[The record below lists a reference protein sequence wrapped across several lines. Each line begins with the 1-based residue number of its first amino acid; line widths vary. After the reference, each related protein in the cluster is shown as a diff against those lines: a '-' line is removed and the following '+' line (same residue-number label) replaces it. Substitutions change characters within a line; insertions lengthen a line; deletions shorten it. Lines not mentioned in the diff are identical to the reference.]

1 MKRGELWVAAGGG
14 DYTGKPRPVVI
25 VQDDRF
31 EATGSVTVCA
41 LTSDPTDAP
50 LFRILLS
57 ADPENRLHEDSRVMV
72 DKITTVRRERL
83 IRRIGSL
90 SVTDMRRIDRAML
103 VFLGIAR
110 TAYAHGSGRE
120 SLPPDVEVEVRAGE
134 RVECSLYVPADGA
147 TT

>member
-14 DYTGKPRPVVI
+14 HYTGKPRPVVI

-41 LTSDPTDAP
+41 LTSDPADAP

-57 ADPENRLHEDSRVMV
+57 PDSENGLHEDSRVMV

-83 IRRIGSL
+83 VRRIGSL

-110 TAYAHGSGRE
+110 
-120 SLPPDVEVEVRAGE
+120 
-134 RVECSLYVPADGA
+134 
-147 TT
+147 

>member
-1 MKRGELWVAAGGG
+1 MKRGELWVASGGG

-31 EATGSVTVCA
+31 EATNSVTVCA

-50 LFRILLS
+50 LFRILIS
-57 ADPENRLHEDSRVMV
+57 PTTENSLHENCRVMV

-83 IRRIGSL
+83 SRRIGSL
-90 SVTDMRRIDRAML
+90 SFADMRRIDRTIL

-110 TAYAHGSGRE
+110 
-120 SLPPDVEVEVRAGE
+120 
-134 RVECSLYVPADGA
+134 
-147 TT
+147 

>member
-1 MKRGELWVAAGGG
+1 MRRGELWVAAGGG

-31 EATGSVTVCA
+31 EASHSVTVCA

-50 LFRILLS
+50 LFRIVLS
-57 ADPENRLHEDSRVMV
+57 PSPGNGLHEDCRVMV

-83 IRRIGSL
+83 SRRIGSL
-90 SVTDMRRIDRAML
+90 SDTDMRRIDRAIL

-110 TAYAHGSGRE
+110 
-120 SLPPDVEVEVRAGE
+120 
-134 RVECSLYVPADGA
+134 
-147 TT
+147 

>member
-31 EATGSVTVCA
+31 EATHSVTVCA

-50 LFRILLS
+50 LFRVLLS
-57 ADPENRLHEDSRVMV
+57 PSAENGLHEDCRVMV

-83 IRRIGSL
+83 SRRIGAL
-90 SVTDMRRIDRAML
+90 SAADMRRIDRAVL
-103 VFLGIAR
+103 TFLGIA
-110 TAYAHGSGRE
+110 G
-120 SLPPDVEVEVRAGE
+120 
-134 RVECSLYVPADGA
+134 
-147 TT
+147 

>member
-1 MKRGELWVAAGGG
+1 MKRGEVWIAAGGS

-31 EATGSVTVCA
+31 EATHSVTVCA

-57 ADPENRLHEDSRVMV
+57 PSAGNGLHEKSRVMV

-83 IRRIGSL
+83 GRRIGSL
-90 SVTDMRRIDRAML
+90 SSTDMRRIDRAIL
-103 VFLGIAR
+103 LFLGI
-110 TAYAHGSGRE
+110 
-120 SLPPDVEVEVRAGE
+120 VR
-134 RVECSLYVPADGA
+134 
-147 TT
+147 

>member
-57 ADPENRLHEDSRVMV
+57 PDSENGLHEDSRVMV

-83 IRRIGSL
+83 VRRIDSL

-110 TAYAHGSGRE
+110 
-120 SLPPDVEVEVRAGE
+120 
-134 RVECSLYVPADGA
+134 
-147 TT
+147 

>member
-25 VQDDRF
+25 VRDDRF

-57 ADPENRLHEDSRVMV
+57 PDPENGLHEDSRVMV

-83 IRRIGSL
+83 SRRIGSL

-110 TAYAHGSGRE
+110 
-120 SLPPDVEVEVRAGE
+120 
-134 RVECSLYVPADGA
+134 
-147 TT
+147 

>member
-41 LTSDPTDAP
+41 LTSDPADAP

-57 ADPENRLHEDSRVMV
+57 PSPENGLHEDCRIMV

-83 IRRIGSL
+83 SRRIGSL
-90 SVTDMRRIDRAML
+90 TITEMRRIDRAIL

-110 TAYAHGSGRE
+110 
-120 SLPPDVEVEVRAGE
+120 
-134 RVECSLYVPADGA
+134 
-147 TT
+147 

>member
-14 DYTGKPRPVVI
+14 GYTGKPRPVVI

-41 LTSDPTDAP
+41 LSSDPTDAP

-57 ADPENRLHEDSRVMV
+57 PDSENGLHEASRVMV

-83 IRRIGSL
+83 VRRIDSL

-110 TAYAHGSGRE
+110 
-120 SLPPDVEVEVRAGE
+120 
-134 RVECSLYVPADGA
+134 
-147 TT
+147 

>member
-57 ADPENRLHEDSRVMV
+57 PGPENGLHEDCNVMV
-72 DKITTVRRERL
+72 DKIATVRRERL

-110 TAYAHGSGRE
+110 
-120 SLPPDVEVEVRAGE
+120 
-134 RVECSLYVPADGA
+134 
-147 TT
+147 